1 MKSRIRM
8 HRSISYSSL
17 FVVPS
22 LSDLGV
28 FCTEVKVTVR
38 MKDDFHVMFG
48 AVWVPTSQPPSV
60 LPVSTNHT
68 ISNFPKLHPPP
79 TISHRNTFAMPCPDL
94 SGQHLLSLQGDA
106 SIAKYFKGKYEDDLK
121 ATIQELSELN
131 QETRHV
137 FDMEKEDKTII
148 CTNKINELTAK
159 IAQLDE
165 QLASLDEQ
173 IQRWKEENPPSRQLS
188 QREMDE
194 QTARMPKN
202 RAFLDRIR

>member
-1 MKSRIRM
+1 
-8 HRSISYSSL
+8 
-17 FVVPS
+17 
-22 LSDLGV
+22 
-28 FCTEVKVTVR
+28 
-38 MKDDFHVMFG
+38 
-48 AVWVPTSQPPSV
+48 
-60 LPVSTNHT
+60 
-68 ISNFPKLHPPP
+68 
-79 TISHRNTFAMPCPDL
+79 MPCPDM
-94 SGQHLLSLQGDA
+94 SGQYLLSLQGDA